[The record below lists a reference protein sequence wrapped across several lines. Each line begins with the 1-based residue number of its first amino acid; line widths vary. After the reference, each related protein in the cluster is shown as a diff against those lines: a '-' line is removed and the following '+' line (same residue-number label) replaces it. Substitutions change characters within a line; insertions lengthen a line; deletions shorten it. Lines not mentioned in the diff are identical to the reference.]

1 MSAARQ
7 LALPFPY
14 RADYAAEDFLH
25 AACNEEALAWLARP
39 ADWPNHRL
47 ALWGEEG
54 VGKTHLLHIWA
65 ERQGAAILAGPLLR
79 GPLVRDLVV
88 PPPAGVALDDADA
101 AEEVAL
107 FHLINAMAEARRPLL
122 LAGRI
127 APARWNVRLPDLA
140 SRLRATTAVRIAPAD
155 DGLLRALLARLL
167 AARQLAV
174 PEALQDWLLTRL
186 PRSQGALREAVA
198 RLDRAALA
206 AGGLNRA
213 VAARV
218 LAEMLAEM
226 VAEGADNEISPAPS
240 QPGPAL
246 L

>member
-7 LALPFPY
+7 LALPFEHQP
-14 RADYAAEDFLH
+14 DYAAEDFLH

-47 ALWGEEG
+47 ALWGGEG

-65 ERQGAAILAGPLLR
+65 ERQGAALLAGPLLR
-79 GPLVRDLVV
+79 GLI
-88 PPPAGVALDDADA
+88 PPFAAAGLALDDADA
-101 AEEVAL
+101 ADEVAL
-107 FHLINAMAEARRPLL
+107 FHLVNTMAEARRPLL
-122 LAGRI
+122 LAGRA
-127 APARWNVRLPDLA
+127 APARWPVRLADLA

-155 DGLLRALLARLL
+155 DGLLRALLAHLF
-167 AARQLAV
+167 ADRQLAV
-174 PEALQDWLLTRL
+174 PEPLQDWLLARL
-186 PRSQGALREAVA
+186 PRSQGAMREAVA

-206 AGGLNRA
+206 AGGLTRPI
-213 VAARV
+213 AARV
-218 LAEMLAEM
+218 LADMALP
-226 VAEGADNEISPAPS
+226 EGIDEFSPSPS

>member
-1 MSAARQ
+1 MSAAHQ
-7 LALPFPY
+7 LALPFAHQP
-14 RADYAAEDFLH
+14 DYAAEDFLH
-25 AACNEEALAWLARP
+25 AACNEEALAWLNRAT
-39 ADWPNHRL
+39 DWPNHRL

-65 ERQGAAILAGPLLR
+65 EREGATLLAGPLLR
-79 GPLVRDLVV
+79 GLIA
-88 PPPAGVALDDADA
+88 PPAATGLALDDADA
-101 AEEVAL
+101 ADEVAL

-122 LAGRI
+122 LAGRA
-127 APARWNVRLPDLA
+127 APARWPVRLPDLA

-174 PEALQDWLLTRL
+174 PEVLQDWLLARL

-206 AGGLNRA
+206 AGGLTRF
-213 VAARV
+213 VAAGV
-218 LAEMLAEM
+218 LAEMAALDTNDEF
-226 VAEGADNEISPAPS
+226 SPALS

>member
-7 LALPFPY
+7 LALPFAHQP
-14 RADYAAEDFLH
+14 DYAAEDFLH
-25 AACNEEALAWLARP
+25 AACNEEALAWLDRT

-65 ERQGAAILAGPLLR
+65 QRQGAALLSGPLLR
-79 GPLVRDLVV
+79 GLIA
-88 PPPAGVALDDADA
+88 PPAASGLALDDADA
-101 AEEVAL
+101 ADEVAL

-122 LAGRI
+122 LAGRA
-127 APARWNVRLPDLA
+127 APARWPVRLPDLA
-140 SRLRATTAVRIAPAD
+140 SRLRATTAVRIAAAD

-174 PEALQDWLLTRL
+174 PEPLQDWLLARL

-206 AGGLNRA
+206 AGGLTRT

-218 LAEMLAEM
+218 LADMAWPED
-226 VAEGADNEISPAPS
+226 ADEILPALS